1 MISPP
6 WKCGARKWRRGEHR
20 GAILL
25 VTWREIRWSELEGD
39 TGVERALGAGAVVL
53 SSRSTVGAG
62 ERRVVIEAEL
72 VLPVAIGHPDIHEV
86 AVFGA
91 PDRLGGVHGQ
101 TDRLRVE
108 LDRRIE
114 DAVAGIERQRF
125 SVRTFLAI

>member
-53 SSRSTVGAG
+53 SGRSTVGAG

-72 VLPVAIGHPDIHEV
+72 VLPVAIGHPDVHEV
-86 AVFGA
+86 GVLGT
-91 PDRLGGVHGQ
+91 PDRLGDVHGQ

-108 LDRRIE
+108 LDCGIVHAVTRI
-114 DAVAGIERQRF
+114 VGKRI
-125 SVRTFLAI
+125 